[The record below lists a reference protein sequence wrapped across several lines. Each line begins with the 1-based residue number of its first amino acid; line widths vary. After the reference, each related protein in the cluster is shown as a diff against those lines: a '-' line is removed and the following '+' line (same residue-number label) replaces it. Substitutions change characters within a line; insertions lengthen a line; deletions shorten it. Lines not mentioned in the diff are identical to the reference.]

1 MEEYGIDVMPAGLI
15 PPNPLELLSSQK
27 FKDTLTDLQVRYD
40 RIIIDSAPC
49 QAVSDSLVISSSA
62 DAMIYVVK
70 AEATSQQ
77 LVSSALSRLRRVGAP
92 LIGVVLNQ
100 FNAEHAAKYGGYNS
114 GYYDYYGSDK

>member
-1 MEEYGIDVMPAGLI
+1 M
-15 PPNPLELLSSQK
+15 LSTVK
-27 FKDTLTDLQVRYD
+27 YD
-40 RIIIDSAPC
+40 
-49 QAVSDSLVISSSA
+49 VISLQYCVRAATCRASSA